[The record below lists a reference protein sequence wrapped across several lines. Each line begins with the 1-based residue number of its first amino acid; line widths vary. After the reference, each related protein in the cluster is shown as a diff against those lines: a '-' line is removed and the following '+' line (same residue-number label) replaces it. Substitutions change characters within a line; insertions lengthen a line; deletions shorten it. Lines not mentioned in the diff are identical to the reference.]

1 MDGPPMA
8 YLIFALLLLIAYIN
22 RIRPRRIESYAT
34 SSEPGTSRRSRLQ
47 EHSAYVQ
54 VLIRFFEILDSLASS
69 ISLPED
75 VTVLD

>member
-1 MDGPPMA
+1 MLHLPNPVPAGDQGCKNIQ
-8 YLIFALLLLIAYIN
+8 L
-22 RIRPRRIESYAT
+22 
-34 SSEPGTSRRSRLQ
+34 
-47 EHSAYVQ
+47 YVQ